1 MDDNGSTPAS
11 KADLIALEERL
22 KGDLTALEER
32 LTETYRDMQTEL
44 LKAFY
49 AVAETHQKRLTDGE
63 RETAALKERVSMM
76 ESRLIQVEK
85 RLNMPLPP
93 TA

>member
-1 MDDNGSTPAS
+1 M
-11 KADLIALEERL
+11 IAPEERLKKDMTSLEERL
-22 KGDLTALEER
+22 KTELTTLEER
-32 LTETYRDMQTEL
+32 LTETFRDMQTEL

-49 AVAETHQKRLTDGE
+49 AVAETHHKRITDGE

-93 TA
+93 AA